1 MSTPSFTPSESPAF
15 WVDLV
20 VLMTE
25 NGFGTYGTD
34 IFKGSKPVVYQGDGP
49 FTTIIPTGGLGDM
62 GTHNASRY
70 AVAYEQPSAQIVV
83 RAEDSDVAEGRARDL
98 YFLLNFVDQFV
109 NGTWW
114 MKCSPKQE
122 PFELG
127 LDGKNRPRFAF
138 NIETIKRPS
147 NFTGV

>member
-1 MSTPSFTPSESPAF
+1 MSAPSFTPSLAPSF
-15 WVDLV
+15 TTDLI
-20 VLMTE
+20 VLMST
-25 NGFGTYGTD
+25 NGFGSFGVD
-34 IFKGSKPVVYQGDGP
+34 IFKSAKSVPANGDGP

-62 GTHNASRY
+62 GTHNDSRN
-70 AVAYEQPSAQIVV
+70 AVAYEQPSAQIIV
-83 RAEDSDVAEGRARDL
+83 RAEDADVAEGRARDL

-122 PFELG
+122 PFELP
-127 LDGKNRPRFAF
+127 LDGKSRARFAF
-138 NIETIKRPS
+138 NIGTIKRPS